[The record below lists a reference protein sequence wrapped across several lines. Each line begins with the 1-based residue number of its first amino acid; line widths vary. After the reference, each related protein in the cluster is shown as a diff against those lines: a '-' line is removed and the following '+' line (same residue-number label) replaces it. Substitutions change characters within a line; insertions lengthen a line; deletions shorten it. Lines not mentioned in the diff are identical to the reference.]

1 MLKNA
6 GKLSI
11 LAGLPMLAE
20 ELKASSRGNKLA
32 KQVLSPDLYK
42 KVLNKFSAIVYVSG
56 TLLTGL
62 AGYFASKTR
71 DIVAHPKEIKA

>member
-1 MLKNA
+1 
-6 GKLSI
+6 
-11 LAGLPMLAE
+11 MLAE

-42 KVLNKFSAIVYVSG
+42 KVLNKFSTIVYVTG

-62 AGYFASKTR
+62 GGYFASKTR

>member
-1 MLKNA
+1 
-6 GKLSI
+6 
-11 LAGLPMLAE
+11 MLAE

-42 KVLNKFSAIVYVSG
+42 KVLNKFSTIVYVTG

>member
-1 MLKNA
+1 MSNIFLSFNA
-6 GKLSI
+6 
-11 LAGLPMLAE
+11 
-20 ELKASSRGNKLA
+20 
-32 KQVLSPDLYK
+32 
-42 KVLNKFSAIVYVSG
+42 SG

>member
-1 MLKNA
+1 
-6 GKLSI
+6 
-11 LAGLPMLAE
+11 MLAE

-42 KVLNKFSAIVYVSG
+42 KVLKTNKFSAIVYVSG